1 MKATPLISSTLASAV
16 VFLLMKLAVIAIA
29 SLPLNSFLLKP
40 GRKKDMGREGKRETM
55 EQKHKKEALSHNYK
69 AAIIG

>member
-40 GRKKDMGREGKRETM
+40 GVIKKGEGSKQRPVSLSRGNL
-55 EQKHKKEALSHNYK
+55 ALNHNYK
-69 AAIIG
+69 EVILG